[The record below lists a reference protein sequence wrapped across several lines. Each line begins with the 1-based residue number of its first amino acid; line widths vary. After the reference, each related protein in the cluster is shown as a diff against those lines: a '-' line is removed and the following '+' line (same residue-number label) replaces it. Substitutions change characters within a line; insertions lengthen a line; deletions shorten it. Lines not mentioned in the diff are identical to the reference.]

1 MEALEALLMMTVSG
15 ESGDIA
21 RATAEIMGMSGS
33 AEFVMGLVKL
43 FGETRNGA
51 VRKLCCLFLMKELP
65 GTWKVM
71 DAGTRGA
78 VYEAMLGMVR
88 ATAGEE
94 CCAWVVEGLC
104 GIVGLA
110 PETAER
116 TTRELVALVND
127 PKLMKPVLKVA
138 CRMSFDEVG
147 MEALGSAVTR
157 ALESGDHELI
167 VCAAEF
173 LRSCDWSECL
183 RDAYAKLAVLSRTFV
198 DFDPAEQ
205 KVLWCAISAIVD
217 RGLVWGD
224 SLLVVVQSAFSVAK
238 EASWSPDLRLLA
250 MAVFE
255 NEVVLKAVDEKIAL
269 EILETSFELASAVV
283 DTDGIVPKDALS
295 VVDTLFECLDKAR
308 LYSVLKSQ
316 IIQNLHCAN
325 VVRQI
330 VSVTA
335 FSILCSRVPDHVR
348 EDESLFTETINF
360 SFASESDLLR
370 ESACNAILSLDSS
383 HYLILRY
390 SHDLLKVFLPVLVQ
404 WLSTDNPLTSVG
416 IQLFEELAQAVDS
429 PCSGIVDQL
438 WAILP
443 RVSHE
448 RRLDV
453 VNCLATALTIDR
465 NVDPSLQPEIFQ
477 FVSDQLKNRETELYG
492 YSLVILAGLVNSDTF
507 DFDPF
512 EHVGAERLGSTNVE
526 LTFLHNYTL
535 AVQSSH
541 IDFLQSQIPW
551 LMSHMDDDW
560 LDDRLTAA
568 ATCSMIIKMSGS
580 REAAEA
586 FYNLCREVWD
596 TEKPRTMEA
605 YVDAINTVIDLVS
618 AEKQSD
624 YLTLIVRCLDRSLSE
639 GDDVSLFCKA
649 IYKVT
654 KANHTIP
661 AVVPHVMSTMQSLLA
676 FDLDAEKSKALKYLV
691 SGLWK
696 TEFHAEVFSL
706 CLNNVAEERNMK
718 RCDALHALTK
728 LVTSEPP
735 VSSEEAQT
743 LALLVTGL
751 IASNP
756 KDDGILDSSLLLLAL
771 LERTSIQI
779 QCSDRCCTTLLSWM
793 EQAAS
798 TPCGY
803 KELQYTLACVI
814 LRLSRHITF
823 PDAVLHQ
830 ALHSFRTCDTKLA
843 RNIVTA
849 FLSTTG
855 IPSTELTSV
864 IATLAPPALSRRRI
878 TADLVQA
885 LKARATHHV

>member
-1 MEALEALLMMTVSG
+1 MTVSG

-33 AEFVMGLVKL
+33 AEFVMELVKL
-43 FGETRNGA
+43 FGETRNEA

-71 DAGTRGA
+71 DAGTRGV

-94 CCAWVVEGLC
+94 CCAWVIEGLC
-104 GIVGLA
+104 GIAGVA

-147 MEALGSAVTR
+147 MEALGSAVNR

-183 RDAYAKLAVLSRTFV
+183 RDAYAKMAVLSRVFV
-198 DFDPAEQ
+198 EFDAAQQ

-217 RGLVWGD
+217 RGLVLGD
-224 SLLVVVQSAFSVAK
+224 ALLVVVQSAFSVAK
-238 EASWSPDLRLLA
+238 DGSWSPDLRLLA

-269 EILETSFELASAVV
+269 QILETSFELASAVV
-283 DTDGIVPKDALS
+283 DTDNIVPKDALS
-295 VVDTLFECLDKAR
+295 VVDTLFECFDKPV
-308 LYSVLKSQ
+308 LYNVLKSQ
-316 IIQNLHCAN
+316 IIESLHSSN

-330 VSVTA
+330 VAVTA
-335 FSILCSRVPDHVR
+335 FSILCSRVPDLVR
-348 EDESLFTETINF
+348 ADESLFPETLKF

-370 ESACNAILSLDSS
+370 ESACNAVLSLDSS
-383 HYLILRY
+383 NYLILRY
-390 SHDLLKVFLPVLVQ
+390 SYDLLKVFLPVLVQ

-443 RVSHE
+443 RVSHD

-465 NVDPSLQPEIFQ
+465 NVNPSLQPEIFQ
-477 FVSDQLKNRETELYG
+477 FVSDQLKNKETELYG

-512 EHVGAERLGSTNVE
+512 EHVGTERLGSPNVE

-551 LMSHMDDDW
+551 LMSHMEDDW

-586 FYNLCREVWD
+586 FYRLCRTVWD

-605 YVDAINTVIDLVS
+605 YVNAINTVVHLVS
-618 AEKQSD
+618 PERQSD
-624 YLTLIVRCLDRSLSE
+624 YLTLIVGCLDKSLSE

-649 IYKVT
+649 IYKVI

-661 AVVPHVMSTMQSLLA
+661 AIVPHIMSTMHSLLA
-676 FDLDAEKSKALKYLV
+676 RTDAEKSKALKYLV
-691 SGLWK
+691 SSLWK

-706 CLNNVAEERNMK
+706 CLNNVTEERNMK

-728 LVTSEPP
+728 LITSPI
-735 VSSEEAQT
+735 SSEEAQT
-743 LALLVTGL
+743 LNLVVTTL

-756 KDDGILDSSLLLLAL
+756 KDDDILDSSLLLLAL
-771 LERTSIQI
+771 LERTSFQI
-779 QCSDRCCTTLLSWM
+779 QCSDQCCTTLLSWM
-793 EQAAS
+793 DQAAS
-798 TPCGY
+798 APCGY

-814 LRLSRHITF
+814 LRLSRHTAF

-830 ALHSFRTCDTKLA
+830 ALRSFRTCDTKLA